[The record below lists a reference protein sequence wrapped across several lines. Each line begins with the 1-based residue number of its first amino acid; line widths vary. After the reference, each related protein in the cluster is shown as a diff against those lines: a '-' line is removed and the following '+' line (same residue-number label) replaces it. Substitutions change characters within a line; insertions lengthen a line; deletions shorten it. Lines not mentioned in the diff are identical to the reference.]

1 MKKLLQS
8 AAEKIYALLF
18 AYMTR
23 TGAVLCAVSGDQE
36 VVAIVAGAD
45 LRTMQYKVIDVA
57 GTISA
62 ANSAALGVLL
72 NKPNT
77 NEGASVAYAGHMKA
91 YAGGTITKGARLKV
105 TTSGFLVVVA
115 SGDGACGKSLS
126 AANSGSL
133 VDFIGDFGPAATT
146 Y

>member
-1 MKKLLQS
+1 MSANGVSEKVAIPAAADLS
-8 AAEKIYALLF
+8 AA
-18 AYMTR
+18 
-23 TGAVLCAVSGDQE
+23 
-36 VVAIVAGAD
+36 
-45 LRTMQYKVIDVA
+45 QYKIVDVA

-62 ANSAALGVLL
+62 ANSAALGVLY
-72 NKPNT
+72 NKPKSG
-77 NEGASVAYAGHMKA
+77 EGATVAVSGHMKA

-115 SGDGACGKSLS
+115 SGDGTCGKSMA

-133 VDFIGDFGPAATT
+133 VEFVGNFALASTT